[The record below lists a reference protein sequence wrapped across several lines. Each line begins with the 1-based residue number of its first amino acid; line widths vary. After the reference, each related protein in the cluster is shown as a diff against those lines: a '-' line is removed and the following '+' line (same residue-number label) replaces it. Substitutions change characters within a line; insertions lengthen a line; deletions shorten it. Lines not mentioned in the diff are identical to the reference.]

1 MTQEKHM
8 LTISTTTTTMTASG
22 TSNGAYISSPIQHS
36 NILRSHHLFFT
47 EMNDERLCDN
57 DEDNAHHDHDFLGL
71 YESLKSLSNS
81 PMPLNCLVEQMI
93 YPASRFTFV
102 TRQLSGECL
111 GEPFRHF
118 LNLSVAEDFQIAEA
132 YRCICHVEDF
142 CFHNEERLTKEG
154 PDMVVF
160 NFADEMIPVAV
171 KMWKSCLS
179 KDQKVPIDSCV
190 RIMCQR

>member
-1 MTQEKHM
+1 M
-8 LTISTTTTTMTASG
+8 
-22 TSNGAYISSPIQHS
+22 
-36 NILRSHHLFFT
+36 
-47 EMNDERLCDN
+47 
-57 DEDNAHHDHDFLGL
+57 
-71 YESLKSLSNS
+71 YESLKTLSNS
-81 PMPLNCLVEQMI
+81 LMPLNCLVEQMM
-93 YPASRFTFV
+93 YPVSRFTFV
-102 TRQLSGECL
+102 TRQLTGECL

-118 LNLSVAEDFQIAEA
+118 LNLSIAEDFQIAEA
-132 YRCICHVEDF
+132 YRRICCGEGF

-179 KDQKVPIDSCV
+179 KDQNVSINSCI